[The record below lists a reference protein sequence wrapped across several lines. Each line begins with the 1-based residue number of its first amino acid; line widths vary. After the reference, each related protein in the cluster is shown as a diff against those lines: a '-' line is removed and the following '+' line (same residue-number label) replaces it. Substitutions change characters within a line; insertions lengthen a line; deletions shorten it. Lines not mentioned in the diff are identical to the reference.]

1 MYEDIMQGRRGL
13 ADIVVN
19 SDEDVVIANS
29 DASNDLLQDAFAGI
43 KQLFEPV
50 GGGPYPYVETV
61 ERGPVRFGDIA
72 VNSSGAE
79 GYDMQQEAFADDMLT
94 SGDEGIGFAQARRLK
109 SKLRRNRRRITETGY
124 AVAGGSPYQFGDLG
138 KIRISFKNPFGK
150 KSLFGKAKKLVK
162 KIKPLKVAAF
172 VGSGILGS
180 KLLSTGFNL
189 AKGALTR
196 GGGGGEQPEAVAVST
211 TAPAGVPVP
220 APTGATDAVGT
231 PIPASIQQA
240 MTSGASPIPA
250 AAPTASEDVA
260 AQVQQNQTDNTMEAG
275 VAGPFTMPNFS
286 DPKVLLTLGAVGI
299 LIFSQMGKK
308 GSHRRSRRR

>member
-1 MYEDIMQGRRGL
+1 MYEDIMQQHGIG
-13 ADIVVN
+13 DVVIN

-29 DASNDLLQDAFAGI
+29 RASFDQMQDS
-43 KQLFEPV
+43 
-50 GGGPYPYVETV
+50 Y
-61 ERGPVRFGDIA
+61 
-72 VNSSGAE
+72 
-79 GYDMQQEAFADDMLT
+79 ADDMLT

-109 SKLRRNRRRITETGY
+109 SKLRRNRRRITESGY
-124 AVAGGSPYQFGDLG
+124 AVEGGAEYAFGDLG
-138 KIRISFKNPFGK
+138 KIRISFKHPFGK

-162 KIKPLKVAAF
+162 KIKPLKIASYVAGGV
-172 VGSGILGS
+172 VGGS
-180 KLLSTGFNL
+180 LLQKGFNL
-189 AKGALTR
+189 AKGVVTQAA
-196 GGGGGEQPEAVAVST
+196 GGGGEAAPEAVAVAT

-260 AQVQQNQTDNTMEAG
+260 AQVQEDQTQNTMEAG

-286 DPKVLLTLGAVGI
+286 DPKVLLTLGAVGF
-299 LIFSQMGKK
+299 LIFTQMGKGK
-308 GSHRRSRRR
+308 GRRRSRRR

>member
-1 MYEDIMQGRRGL
+1 
-13 ADIVVN
+13 
-19 SDEDVVIANS
+19 
-29 DASNDLLQDAFAGI
+29 
-43 KQLFEPV
+43 
-50 GGGPYPYVETV
+50 
-61 ERGPVRFGDIA
+61 
-72 VNSSGAE
+72 
-79 GYDMQQEAFADDMLT
+79 MQQEAFADDMLT

-196 GGGGGEQPEAVAVST
+196 GGGGEQPEAVAVST

-260 AQVQQNQTDNTMEAG
+260 AQVQQDQTDNTMEAG

-308 GSHRRSRRR
+308 GSRRRSRRR